1 MKQDLNVQTQIPRQ
15 ESHVKT
21 LQKGQQRSSMGKKRV
36 SSGGINSYRFL
47 SFKRSGLKVEWIRRY
62 ENIKML
68 SLCTKYR
75 EARLKT
81 PLGQKQNR
89 NKLNFWA
96 MGISWCPAQN
106 LLSPSQVDCSLFHLG
121 LCAWARTCFKT
132 LSQWWFLHWQVCE
145 KLKLCIDQTVFT
157 FPSARF
163 LPDHRPPWPLFSQRI
178 YFWKLVIANRFS
190 APLKCR

>member
-36 SSGGINSYRFL
+36 SSGGINSYGFL
-47 SFKRSGLKVEWIRRY
+47 SFKRSGLKVEWIRKY

-106 LLSPSQVDCSLFHLG
+106 LLSLSKSSG
-121 LCAWARTCFKT
+121 LLAF
-132 LSQWWFLHWQVCE
+132 S
-145 KLKLCIDQTVFT
+145 
-157 FPSARF
+157 
-163 LPDHRPPWPLFSQRI
+163 PWPLCMSKNLFQNSEPMMIFALAGMWEIKTLHWSNGIHISLSQVSSWR
-178 YFWKLVIANRFS
+178 
-190 APLKCR
+190 